1 MNILEKICAENTFK
15 SLDIYYTGIHDRSSC
30 NTINDDLKYFLQSK
44 SNKVIVL
51 NDYFSHFEINGNT
64 DIFENNLQFE
74 FTTLSD
80 FYNST
85 LTTSNYMEFIILPEI
100 YNDVKQNM
108 KEIFKIIYD
117 VISFNLHNSY
127 EKYEI
132 EDYLSKLH
140 NITDLNTFKIDKNID
155 FTKII
160 LFDII
165 DNIMLEYKEDEESE
179 TENNTEVDIDVM
191 NE

>member
-1 MNILEKICAENTFK
+1 
-15 SLDIYYTGIHDRSSC
+15 
-30 NTINDDLKYFLQSK
+30 
-44 SNKVIVL
+44 
-51 NDYFSHFEINGNT
+51 
-64 DIFENNLQFE
+64 
-74 FTTLSD
+74 
-80 FYNST
+80 
-85 LTTSNYMEFIILPEI
+85 MEFIILPEI

-191 NE
+191 N